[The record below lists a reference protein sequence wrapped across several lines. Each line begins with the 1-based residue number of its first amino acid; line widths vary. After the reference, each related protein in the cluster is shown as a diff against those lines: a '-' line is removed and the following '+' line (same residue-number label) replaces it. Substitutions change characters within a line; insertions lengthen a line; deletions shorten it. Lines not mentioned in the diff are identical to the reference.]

1 MKEWI
6 GYYENAL
13 SDEISNGIM
22 NIKDGWETSTYSNHN
37 GKIGIEKSKERVVM
51 DENYIKTDNVFWTSL
66 CNASKAVTDAY
77 KKRHPYMYYYNPI
90 SMTNFRVNRYGK
102 GGSVGLSTESLE
114 NPIAYESLTEDTV
127 QGWISE
133 IKSDIETKAEAN
145 INGGDDT
152 PVEVM
157 PWD

>member
-1 MKEWI
+1 MYKRQV
-6 GYYENAL
+6 GYTCT
-13 SDEISNGIM
+13 GI
-22 NIKDGWETSTYSNHN
+22 NTS
-37 GKIGIEKSKERVVM
+37 GIL
-51 DENYIKTDNVFWTSL
+51 T
-66 CNASKAVTDAY
+66 
-77 KKRHPYMYYYNPI
+77 
-90 SMTNFRVNRYGK
+90 NRYGK
-102 GGSVGLSTESLE
+102 GGSVGLSTENLE

-133 IKSDIETKAEAN
+133 IKSDIETKVEAN

>member
-1 MKEWI
+1 MTQFNWSVDYLKKYSSVDEYSDI
-6 GYYENAL
+6 VYAVGYNCT
-13 SDEISNGIM
+13 GI
-22 NIKDGWETSTYSNHN
+22 NTS
-37 GKIGIEKSKERVVM
+37 GI
-51 DENYIKTDNVFWTSL
+51 L
-66 CNASKAVTDAY
+66 
-77 KKRHPYMYYYNPI
+77 
-90 SMTNFRVNRYGK
+90 TNKYGA

-133 IKSDIETKAEAN
+133 IKSDIETKVEAN